1 MSYPGRMTDYTLYY
15 WPLPFRGQF
24 IRAVLAEAEATW
36 DEPEMDEI
44 VGLASLPPGGQPVPF
59 MAPPV
64 LVDHAEALTLAQM
77 PAILAYLGGK
87 HGLMPSEPALAA
99 RTHKIVADANDVL
112 DEVTRFGGRSMWST
126 GEWETFAEER
136 LPRWMEIFE
145 AEGRAHG
152 LTPEGGTMLGTPE
165 PGLADLVTAT
175 LWFTMTEKL
184 PALAP
189 MFESHAPHVATLAE
203 RVMRRPALAEMRA
216 ETDARFG
223 QAWCGGLIEASLR
236 EMLG

>member
-1 MSYPGRMTDYTLYY
+1 MTDYTLHY

-24 IRAVLAEAEATW
+24 IRAVLAEAGATW
-36 DEPEMDEI
+36 DEAEI
-44 VGLASLPPGGQPVPF
+44 DDIVALKALPPAEQPAPF

-64 LVDHAEALTLAQM
+64 LVDHGAGLTLAQM

-87 HGLMPSEPALAA
+87 HGLMPTEAALAA

-112 DEVTRFGGRSMWST
+112 DEVTRFGGRSMWTT
-126 GEWETFAEER
+126 GEWETFTEER
-136 LPRWMEIFE
+136 LSRWMEIFE

-152 LTPEGGTMLGTPE
+152 LSSEGGTMLGTSE

-175 LWFTMTEKL
+175 LWFTMIDKL
-184 PALAP
+184 PPLAP
-189 MFESHAPHVATLAE
+189 MLEAHAPHVAALAR
-203 RVMRRPALAEMRA
+203 RVMERPALAGMRA